1 MVWCQ
6 RKKFELKQKMLW
18 LYFFSL
24 DKNYLRQICKT
35 VSHKK
40 AGQNLKKKTKYFSP
54 PFFSSPKY
62 PIFKCVHDIFYFFFP
77 EDQTNQ
83 KCFSLGLS
91 KKSLI
96 GPKWWCF
103 VVQYFIFLRP
113 VTQSFGTNQKN
124 AFNSLLIC
132 GLIDPPCFPTSL
144 VCHTVGPLHF
154 QGLCLQGYDCSR
166 IREASVSG
174 CLRQWLP
181 VPSDSNT
188 QFFPTIVPH
197 APIIQREGISPT
209 NTIRIFLF
217 SLL

>member
-77 EDQTNQ
+77 RRSNKPKVFQLGAEQEIFDWPQMMVFCCSVFHFPEASNTIIWHQ
-83 KCFSLGLS
+83 SEKCFQFFAHLWSDRSSLLSYQFGLS
-91 KKSLI
+91 Y
-96 GPKWWCF
+96 C
-103 VVQYFIFLRP
+103 
-113 VTQSFGTNQKN
+113 GTS
-124 AFNSLLIC
+124 AFS
-132 GLIDPPCFPTSL
+132 GL
-144 VCHTVGPLHF
+144 
-154 QGLCLQGYDCSR
+154 
-166 IREASVSG
+166 
-174 CLRQWLP
+174 
-181 VPSDSNT
+181 VPS
-188 QFFPTIVPH
+188 
-197 APIIQREGISPT
+197 R
-209 NTIRIFLF
+209 LW
-217 SLL
+217 LLQD